1 MTSSPRS
8 IARSLSAPG
17 RRALDVAIAVAALIV
32 LAPTMLLIAVLIRIE
47 SSGPV
52 FFRQIRLGR
61 GGRPFYLYKFRKFWQ
76 HADATHGA
84 VTLKNDPRMT
94 RVGRILERTKFDELP
109 QFWNVLIGDMSI
121 VGPRP
126 ETLDFA
132 DCFGN
137 DFRMVLDYTPGLLGP
152 SQAIFRNESSLYPA
166 DLDPQEFYRRVLFP
180 AKARVDLLY
189 FARRTIMSDLGW
201 IIRSVL
207 AVVGFP
213 ASHAKALTSVETA
226 EDWLR
231 RDRRAS
237 AASGVEERI

>member
-1 MTSSPRS
+1 MTGSPRS

-17 RRALDVAIAVAALIV
+17 RRALDLAIAVAALIV

-61 GGRPFYLYKFRKFWQ
+61 GGRPFHLYKFRKFWQ
-76 HADATHGA
+76 HADAAHGA

-132 DCFGN
+132 DCFED
-137 DFRMVLDYTPGLLGP
+137 DFRMVLDYTPG
-152 SQAIFRNESSLYPA
+152 
-166 DLDPQEFYRRVLFP
+166 
-180 AKARVDLLY
+180 
-189 FARRTIMSDLGW
+189 
-201 IIRSVL
+201 
-207 AVVGFP
+207 
-213 ASHAKALTSVETA
+213 
-226 EDWLR
+226 
-231 RDRRAS
+231 
-237 AASGVEERI
+237 